1 VADAL
6 LASPVAVRAAAGLL
20 AALLIAGAA
29 LRVRALTPGG
39 AVTAVVVGTV
49 SMTAGA
55 GWGALLI
62 AFFVASTALSRLR
75 QREKEARTG
84 GVVAKGGARDAVQV
98 LANGGVFAAAAA
110 GSLLVPSPLWAPAG
124 LGALA
129 AAAADTW
136 ATEIGTLAGGLP
148 RTLLGWRAV
157 PPGTSGAVSAAGTAA
172 LVAGAAFVAL
182 LAIALGFPAW
192 VALAGLAGG
201 VAGAVADSVLGA
213 TVQDRRWCD
222 RCSEATERRTHACGA
237 ATRASGGVEW
247 IDNDVVN
254 VACTMTGG
262 AVAWAWAWTR

>member
-1 VADAL
+1 V
-6 LASPVAVRAAAGLL
+6 
-20 AALLIAGAA
+20 
-29 LRVRALTPGG
+29 
-39 AVTAVVVGTV
+39 
-49 SMTAGA
+49 GA
-55 GWGALLI
+55 G
-62 AFFVASTALSRLR
+62 R
-75 QREKEARTG
+75 
-84 GVVAKGGARDAVQV
+84 
-98 LANGGVFAAAAA
+98 
-110 GSLLVPSPLWAPAG
+110 

-136 ATEIGTLAGGLP
+136 ATEIGTLAGGRP

-201 VAGAVADSVLGA
+201 GAGAVADSVLGA

-247 IDNDVVN
+247 IDNDVSERV
-254 VACTMTGG
+254 CTMTGG
-262 AVAWAWAWTR
+262 AVAWAGHGRTRAVRSARGGAVPRAALTPSAVTRGCERPSTRRDGRGDVTLALRAFSRGRR